1 MQSKNIKDIKNLK
14 TKVVVGLSGGVDS
27 SVAAYL
33 LQEQGYTVE
42 ALFMK
47 NWEEDDTQTYC
58 SAAQDIKDAQ
68 AVCDK
73 LNIKL
78 HIVNFAQEYWD
89 QVFTYFLTEYKQGRT
104 PNPDILCNKE
114 IKFKAFLN
122 YAINNLK
129 ADYIATGHY
138 ARIAKINKQNHSDNY
153 QLLKALDNNK
163 DQSYFLHALNQ
174 EQLSKSLFP
183 IGEIDKPEIRA
194 IAKNLNLI
202 THDKKDSTGICFI
215 GEVKFKKFLSKYLPA
230 KPGNIIDENN
240 NIIGQHDGLMY
251 YTIGQ
256 RQGLNLGGLKNY
268 SELPWYVASKN
279 LINNTL
285 TVVQGSDHSLL
296 LQSSANIIN
305 YNFIDPEFLLKLNQ
319 NKTLDINIKARY
331 RQADQAAKISLDN
344 NHSNNN
350 NLLVTFNTP
359 QRAIT
364 PGQAMVFYEQDVCL
378 GGGTIV

>member
-1 MQSKNIKDIKNLK
+1 MTARILKEDLENYLEGCTMYLGKHSDPAVKKAKEICQKLRINHHTIDISGVFNENIIKDFEK
-14 TKVVVGLSGGVDS
+14 G
-27 SVAAYL
+27 YL
-33 LQEQGYTVE
+33 DG
-42 ALFMK
+42 
-47 NWEEDDTQTYC
+47 
-58 SAAQDIKDAQ
+58 I
-68 AVCDK
+68 
-73 LNIKL
+73 
-78 HIVNFAQEYWD
+78 
-89 QVFTYFLTEYKQGRT
+89 T
-104 PNPDILCNKE
+104 PLPCAKCNKE